1 MSKLSLSG
9 TVLEIMVEHIIKQQR
24 AGASSPRERQLAPR
38 ATRHAGAALA
48 SPGRTDLS
56 VPAATPTAPLPG
68 FDWSTQLNP
77 NPSEDDPQLA

>member
-68 FDWSTQLNP
+68 LRLVHAAQP
-77 NPSEDDPQLA
+77 EPIRG